1 MSQDI
6 DLQAQQEGESDKAY
20 LAYTTYRDLGER
32 RTEQGAYEA
41 YTRKVSN
48 RERNPSEKIGKASP
62 AFRRWVSEF
71 DWDKRIK
78 DWDGRKAQRIQSAQ
92 LDADRQG
99 YIQRIEDSRALL
111 ERTATMGMKSAE
123 LSLAIGFAQL
133 QKLAKEST
141 KASLGKA
148 DLDRLVAITRNNK
161 DSIDTLAAAKTEI
174 YDALGLVNNFQTLE
188 QLAQSSNS

>member
-6 DLQAQQEGESDKAY
+6 DLQAQQEGESDKAF

-48 RERNPSEKIGKASP
+48 KERKPSEKIGKASP
-62 AFRRWVSEF
+62 VFRRWVSVF
-71 DWDKRIK
+71 DWSTRVK
-78 DWDGRKAQRIQSAQ
+78 DWDNKKAQRIQSVQ
-92 LDADRQG
+92 LEADRQA

-141 KASLGKA
+141 KAALGKA

-174 YDALGLVNNFQTLE
+174 YDALGLVQTIE
-188 QLAQSSNS
+188 QLTAVNIEG